1 LASLFRATTM
11 RLFAVLVVAAVAV
24 SALSELDYQ
33 NQFVGWMNQFDKQ
46 YNHEEFFAR
55 YNTFKGWV
63 DFVQLHNA
71 GNFSWKAGLNQFSD
85 LSPAEF
91 QAQMLS
97 GLDTSA
103 TDLITLPESEE
114 VFEPANDVDWR
125 TKGAVTP
132 VKNQGQCG
140 SCWAFSAIGMIEGWY
155 AVTSGKLLNLAEQ
168 QLVDCAGSYGNQ
180 GCNGGWHDKAVDY
193 SASSG
198 GSCIQT
204 DYPYTARTG
213 TCRKT
218 CTPQVTPHRSQMG
231 TTESALSQ
239 ALERWPVGV
248 AVDASGGF
256 QSYHSGVFNGPCGQN
271 LNHAILAVGF
281 SSASGGYWIVKNSWG
296 TTWGASGYIH
306 MAQGKNLCGINK
318 HTAWVSP

>member
-1 LASLFRATTM
+1 M
-11 RLFAVLVVAAVAV
+11 RLFVALVIAAVAV

-46 YNHEEFFAR
+46 YDHEEFFHR
-55 YNTFKGWV
+55 YNTFKSWV
-63 DFVQLHNA
+63 DFVANHND

-91 QAQMLS
+91 QTQYLS
-97 GLDTSA
+97 GLAATP
-103 TDLITLPESEE
+103 TDLITLPESEA

-125 TKGAVTP
+125 SKGAVTP

-140 SCWAFSAIGMIEGWY
+140 SCWAFSAIGMVEGWS
-155 AVTSGKLLNLAEQ
+155 AVTAGTLFNLAEQ

-193 SASSG
+193 LAASG
-198 GSCIQT
+198 GSCLQT
-204 DYPYTARTG
+204 DYPYTARG
-213 TCRKT
+213 GACKKT
-218 CTPQVTPHRSQMG
+218 CTPKVVPHKSAMG
-231 TTESALSQ
+231 TTEQ
-239 ALERWPVGV
+239 ALATAIERWPVGV

-271 LNHAILAVGF
+271 LNHAILAVGY
-281 SSASGGYWIVKNSWG
+281 SSTPSKYWIVKNSWG
-296 TTWGASGYIH
+296 TTWGASGYIY

-318 HTAWVSP
+318 HTAWVTP